1 MARLS
6 DDELQE
12 LLAKGNP
19 ERSLDTSLAPQP
31 KKAPPTARTT
41 ADRAKLAEKVRA
53 QRGIATDAPAPEPE
67 ELHDDEAQMTTLTV
81 TGPDGTPRRKGAIVD
96 THTGK
101 IIAEQG

>member
-6 DDELQE
+6 DEELNE
-12 LLAKGNP
+12 LLVRNNP
-19 ERSLDTSLAPQP
+19 DQRVDQSLPPQP
-31 KKAPPTARTT
+31 KQAPPTARTT
-41 ADRAKLAEKVRA
+41 ADRAKLAEKVR
-53 QRGIATDAPAPEPE
+53 QNRGIASDAPAPEPE
-67 ELHDDEAQMTTLTV
+67 ELHDDEAQITTLTV

>member
-6 DDELQE
+6 DDELQD

-19 ERSLDTSLAPQP
+19 NRRLDHSLQPQP
-31 KKAPPTARTT
+31 KKAPPTALTT
-41 ADRAKLAEKVRA
+41 ADRADLAAKVRSY
-53 QRGIATDAPAPEPE
+53 RGVASDAPAPEPE
-67 ELHDDEAQMTTLTV
+67 QLHDDQTQITTLTV

>member
-6 DDELQE
+6 DDELQD
-12 LLAKGNP
+12 LLARGNP
-19 ERSLDTSLAPQP
+19 DRSLDHSLPPQP
-31 KKAPPTARTT
+31 KKAPATALTT
-41 ADRAKLAEKVRA
+41 ADRAKLAQKVREA
-53 QRGIATDAPAPEPE
+53 RGIASDAPAPEPE
-67 ELHDDEAQMTTLTV
+67 ELRDDDAQITTLTV